1 MKAFSTYNKE
11 RGKHSINK
19 GLLWEY
25 RMDTFDWKKYRKIVA
40 ERVISM
46 GRLSDWYAAFDMYG
60 GIRGFRKI
68 AKDEVVGLSPK
79 DLGFMCQALN
89 IKKEETRCY
98 KQKLLREAH
107 LNY

>member
-1 MKAFSTYNKE
+1 
-11 RGKHSINK
+11 
-19 GLLWEY
+19 
-25 RMDTFDWKKYRKIVA
+25 MDTFDWNKYRKVVA

-68 AKDEVVGLSPK
+68 AKDEVVGLSPR
-79 DLGFMCQALN
+79 DLGFICQALN
-89 IKKEETRCY
+89 IKKEETKCY

-107 LNY
+107 LNS